1 MFSLRTLLIAIAVA
15 ALGIA
20 AIVNR
25 TPLWASAF
33 VTLTIALILAA
44 TVLAIL
50 RPTHRAFWAPTA
62 IVGIAYTLTVY
73 CDPLRD
79 LHYQLLSTQITING
93 WEWLHRAHRQKAGI
107 DDASAEV
114 MSRGAD
120 DPFGPP
126 FPPVHMTG
134 RAVFARVTEWHRT
147 VDEETGHLRAYY
159 WSAQSLWTL
168 VLAFGSGL
176 VSWHFLRPRSRE
188 TSNPVP
194 TPQSPSSPA

>member
-33 VTLTIALILAA
+33 VTLTVALILAA

-50 RPTHRAFWAPTA
+50 RPCQRAFWMPVA
-62 IVGIAYTLTVY
+62 IVGLGYTGIIYIDL
-73 CDPLRD
+73 LQD
-79 LHYQLLSTQITING
+79 LHHLLVTTRLTAAG
-93 WEWLHRAHRQKAGI
+93 WRWLHR
-107 DDASAEV
+107 DAIESTADARSV
-114 MSRGAD
+114 PQPD
-120 DPFGPP
+120 DPFADPTPGEY
-126 FPPVHMTG
+126 TG
-134 RAVFARVTEWHRT
+134 AEVVRDARRWHNYN
-147 VDEETGHLRAYY
+147 EEHAAKLRSYY

-168 VLAFGSGL
+168 MLAFGSGL
-176 VSWHFLRPRSRE
+176 VSWHFLRPRPGAISHAA
-188 TSNPVP
+188 S